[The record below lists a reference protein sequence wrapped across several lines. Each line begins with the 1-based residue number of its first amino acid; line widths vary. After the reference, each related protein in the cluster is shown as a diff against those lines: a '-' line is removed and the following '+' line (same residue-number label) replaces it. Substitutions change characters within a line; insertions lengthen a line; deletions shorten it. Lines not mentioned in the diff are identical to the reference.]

1 MDINI
6 ELNIQFANPIS
17 LDVTPDEL
25 ALIETILPELL
36 LRVLQASDSDH
47 D

>member
-6 ELNIQFANPIS
+6 ELNIQLANPIS
-17 LDVTPDEL
+17 LNVTPDEL
-25 ALIETILPELL
+25 ALIETMLPDLL
-36 LRVLQASDSDH
+36 LRLLQASDLDR